1 MFHPTRGGQGDFK
14 WSDVAADKDREYYLG
29 HSLNAPVGRWQ
40 KGKDLTWYNKDSKDA
55 EAEERE
61 RREELKRIKE
71 AEEDALAQ
79 ALGFAPTPRPPPSA
93 APSSS
98 DADPNAAVLE
108 KARLKAQKA
117 AEKETRRAE
126 KERKREE
133 RAARR
138 EGRDRRHRHGHL
150 GGGGNSSGTRG
161 GTQTTA
167 TTATARLRGATAV
180 ATPTATTN
188 GGTPR
193 TGVAGRRHARLG
205 RTGAATRDAMAVG
218 TSSEDREGQY
228 WMSGTDG
235 MIGGID
241 LSAVKASFAS
251 LPPSLHSIRDN
262 VRLSPAKALISTYN
276 PARALTPTQTAMRPP
291 TRPSTSPLVLPLL
304 LVLLILPT
312 LASAFFQQFF
322 QQAGN
327 QAPQGPPSHDERFDQ
342 VSCAQYICPDFSC
355 AASPADC
362 PCPSKLDEKCVIP
375 GAEGGAYVCARDC
388 KKVRQAATGAFR

>member
-93 APSSS
+93 APSIS

-117 AEKETRRAE
+117 AEKEARRAE

-138 EGRDRRHRHGHL
+138 EERDRRHRHG
-150 GGGGNSSGTRG
+150 SE
-161 GTQTTA
+161 
-167 TTATARLRGATAV
+167 
-180 ATPTATTN
+180 
-188 GGTPR
+188 
-193 TGVAGRRHARLG
+193 GRRDRSRERERDRSRSPG
-205 RTGAATRDAMAVG
+205 RRREHERDSRRYPDDHDDQHRSSSRRHGSRNVAVTRDVTAMSGEV
-218 TSSEDREGQY
+218 REGQ
-228 WMSGTDG
+228 
-235 MIGGID
+235 
-241 LSAVKASFAS
+241 
-251 LPPSLHSIRDN
+251 
-262 VRLSPAKALISTYN
+262 
-276 PARALTPTQTAMRPP
+276 
-291 TRPSTSPLVLPLL
+291 
-304 LVLLILPT
+304 
-312 LASAFFQQFF
+312 
-322 QQAGN
+322 
-327 QAPQGPPSHDERFDQ
+327 
-342 VSCAQYICPDFSC
+342 
-355 AASPADC
+355 
-362 PCPSKLDEKCVIP
+362 
-375 GAEGGAYVCARDC
+375 
-388 KKVRQAATGAFR
+388 